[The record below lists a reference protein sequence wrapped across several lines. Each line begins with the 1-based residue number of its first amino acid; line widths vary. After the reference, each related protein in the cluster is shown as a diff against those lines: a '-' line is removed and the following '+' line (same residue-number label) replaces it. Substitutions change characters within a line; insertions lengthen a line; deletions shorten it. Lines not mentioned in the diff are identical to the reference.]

1 MSKSDIGSPLL
12 QFVIDG
18 KEPDPVNPRSPSN
31 VAITARCYAMEDTMA
46 RKSDPKTKEQLL
58 DRMLSFDFDG
68 DIRHLGVEPA
78 SIVRVSPN
86 TLRLTFPDSG
96 VTFELEV
103 HRPREFSQAARAAE
117 GRSFARG
124 ERRRLDGGP
133 SSHP

>member
-1 MSKSDIGSPLL
+1 
-12 QFVIDG
+12 
-18 KEPDPVNPRSPSN
+18 
-31 VAITARCYAMEDTMA
+31 MA

-103 HRPREFSQAARAAE
+103 HRPREFSQAARSVAGE
-117 GRSFARG
+117 GRSFGRG
-124 ERRRLDGGP
+124 SDGGSTEGLRRTQP
-133 SSHP
+133 EERAEEPPKRTRAKRKDAGHPRQRQA

>member
-1 MSKSDIGSPLL
+1 
-12 QFVIDG
+12 
-18 KEPDPVNPRSPSN
+18 
-31 VAITARCYAMEDTMA
+31 MA

-103 HRPREFSQAARAAE
+103 HRPREFSQAAKAAGGE
-117 GRSFARG
+117 RRSFAREEG
-124 ERRRLDGGP
+124 STEGLRRTREPEPEEAPRPRGRGRQRRQPDQRTG
-133 SSHP
+133 

>member
-1 MSKSDIGSPLL
+1 
-12 QFVIDG
+12 
-18 KEPDPVNPRSPSN
+18 
-31 VAITARCYAMEDTMA
+31 MA

-124 ERRRLDGGP
+124 GDGGSTEGLRRTREP
-133 SSHP
+133 EPEEAPQPRARKRRSDAGQPRQRAG